1 MAQTLDTA
9 DDLARPRRRGVRAV
23 LGMLVTIVVLSFV
36 YLVGGMIWMHRI
48 DDDLDF
54 GTNLEVPAG
63 ASRAVA
69 VTAALVDREVNLNR
83 WLPNDPPF
91 LPSHYI
97 DNAPNFQR
105 GIVEALA
112 RFSVELNDEIGR
124 VRGSSGADQDLTG
137 AAGRLQYPS
146 DIWIFEW
153 SSAPVQPSSESQ
165 YRRAVEDLRRYN
177 QRLASGQAVFERR
190 SDNLRATLDRI
201 AADIGALS
209 AGVADKIGRDSVRWL
224 DTTADDVFYRNKG
237 RMYAYYMVLRE
248 LGRDYEG
255 IIQERNLTA
264 SWAQML
270 VSLNAAAGLQPWVVM
285 NGQMDSLITPNH
297 LAAQGFEILRA
308 RTQLREITSI
318 LLN

>member
-1 MAQTLDTA
+1 MADTTDTLD
-9 DDLARPRRRGVRAV
+9 DIARSPRRGLRAV
-23 LGMLVTIVVLSFV
+23 GGTLAAIVVLAAIYF
-36 YLVGGMIWMHRI
+36 VGGMVWMHRI
-48 DDDLDF
+48 EADLQF

-69 VTAALVDREVNLNR
+69 VTSALVDREVNQNR

-91 LPSHYI
+91 LPSHFL

-105 GIVEALA
+105 GMIEALA

-124 VRGSSGADQDLTG
+124 VRGSSAADADLG
-137 AAGRLQYPS
+137 NAAGRLQYPA

-177 QRLASGQAVFERR
+177 QRLASGEAVFERR

-201 AADIGALS
+201 AADMGAVS
-209 AGVADKIGRDSVRWL
+209 ASIADKVDRDTARWI
-224 DTTADDVFYRNKG
+224 DFTADDVFYRNKG

-248 LGRDYEG
+248 LGRDYEAL
-255 IIQERNLTA
+255 IRERTLAA

-270 VSLNAAAGLQPWVVM
+270 DSLDAAAGLQPWVVM
-285 NGQMDSLITPNH
+285 NGQLDSLATPNH
-297 LAAQGFEILRA
+297 LAAQGFEVLRA